1 VKEALP
7 LERPGQRFHNFVATL
22 ERMFAHQDRAAVAFS
37 LRLPDKD
44 TGRLREHDVV
54 IARRTHHGPNLT
66 AIECRDQ
73 RRKVGVPQI
82 EAFAKKCEKTGIH
95 HGVVVA
101 ANGFTSTARTKAKAL
116 NLTCMEL
123 AEAEAFEWIGIVTIV
138 GQFYFYNL
146 TAIEG
151 YVRVEEN
158 GRTVENPSTV
168 YSSDGSLYTGEGI
181 QSLIMDKLPQDARN
195 STISQTLNGQ
205 IVAQVTGF
213 YVIDALGQRFKVKD
227 ITFTYTLE
235 IEVTERPVTLHNYAG
250 ESVAWEIASGQMIF
264 SGGQS
269 TLAFVKS
276 KDGVVGYVSST
287 GALEHRVK
295 IGDLPERRFDP
306 PSTEATTVRPVGR

>member
-1 VKEALP
+1 MTEAVS
-7 LERPGQRFHNFVATL
+7 LERPGQQFHNFVATL
-22 ERMFAHQDRAAVAFS
+22 ERMFAHQDRATVAFS

-44 TGRLREHDVV
+44 TGWLREHDVV
-54 IARRTHHGPNLT
+54 ITRHTHHGPNLT

-95 HGVVVA
+95 HGIVVA

-123 AEAEAFEWIGIVTIV
+123 AEAESFEWIGTVTIV
-138 GQFYFYNL
+138 GQFYNL

-168 YSSDGSLYTGEGI
+168 YSSDGSVYTGEGI
-181 QSLIMDKLPQDARN
+181 QSIIMDKLPQDARN
-195 STISQTLNGQ
+195 STTSQTLNGQ
-205 IVAQVTGF
+205 IVAQMTGF

-235 IEVTERPVTLHNYAG
+235 IEVTDRPVALHNYAG

-264 SGGQS
+264 SGAQS
-269 TLAFVKS
+269 TFAFVKS
-276 KDGVVGYVSST
+276 KDGVMGYVAST

-295 IGDLPERRFDP
+295 IGDLPERRFDSP
-306 PSTEATTVRPVGR
+306 PTEAMTNRPISR